1 VNRGLILDLFAG
13 PGGWSHAAAVL
24 GVRDV
29 GLEWDPWAC
38 RTRAAAGLLTVRTDV
53 AAYPTWPFVGQTW
66 GLIASPP
73 CQAWSMAGKRLG
85 LLDQPHVHQ
94 AVADLATGHDTR
106 EVLLT
111 ACRDERSLLAAEP
124 MRYLHALHQGGQPE
138 WVAME
143 EVPDVLPLW
152 RQYAAILRTWGF
164 SVWTGI
170 LNAADYG
177 VPQTR
182 KRAILLASRVRT
194 AVPPQPTH
202 AAVAE
207 PDSLFGPGRHKWVS
221 MAEALEWGATD
232 RPVPTVC
239 AGGGPGGGPEPFP
252 PGSRRSLTDARTRG
266 TWKPGPNSSDL
277 IPHPRR
283 NGPDWARHGQRDNRR
298 ADAPAPTFTAEV
310 HRWSWS
316 LRSNNQVHATVRP
329 VTEPAGTLFFG
340 HRANE
345 CLWIAEP
352 HRGGTSQAQ
361 QEPGDVPDPIRIT
374 AVEAGTLQS
383 FPADYPW
390 AGNKG
395 QQFSQ
400 IGNAVPPLLAAH
412 LLAPHLDTTL
422 NHDDF
427 TLAA

>member
-1 VNRGLILDLFAG
+1 MTRGLVVDLFAG
-13 PGGWSHAAAVL
+13 PGGWSHAAAGL
-24 GVRDV
+24 GVRDI
-29 GLEWDPWAC
+29 GLERDPWAC
-38 RTRAAAGLLTVRTDV
+38 RTRAAAGLLTIRTDV
-53 AAYPTWPFVGQTW
+53 AMYPTWPFTGRTW

-85 LLDQPHVHQ
+85 LLDQPLVHQ
-94 AVADLATGHDTR
+94 AVADLAAGRDTR
-106 EVLLT
+106 QVLL
-111 ACRDERSLLAAEP
+111 AGCRDERSLLAAEP
-124 MRYLHALHQGGQPE
+124 MRYLHALHQTGQPE

-152 RQYAAILRTWGF
+152 RQYAAVLRGWGF

-182 KRAILLASRVRT
+182 RRAILLASRVRT
-194 AVPPQPTH
+194 AVPPEPTH

-207 PDSLFGPGRHKWVS
+207 PESLFGPGRRRWVS
-221 MAEALEWGATD
+221 MTEALGWGATD

-252 PGSRRSLTDARTRG
+252 SGSRKTLADARTRG
-266 TWKPGPNSSDL
+266 TWKSRHDPSELVLRSRRDGPG
-277 IPHPRR
+277 
-283 NGPDWARHGQRDNRR
+283 WARHGQRDNRP
-298 ADAPAPTFTAEV
+298 ADAPAPTFTAEA

-316 LRSNNQVHATVRP
+316 LRSNNQTHATVRNID
-329 VTEPAGTLFFG
+329 EPAGTLFFG

-345 CLWIAEP
+345 CLWVAEP
-352 HRGGTSQAQ
+352 HPHHTNQPQ
-361 QEPGDVPDPIRIT
+361 QETGDVPGPIRIT
-374 AVEAGTLQS
+374 AAEAGILQT

-412 LLAPHLDTTL
+412 LLAPHLGAAL
-422 NHDDF
+422 SRDDF
-427 TLAA
+427 ALAA